1 MPHEHEHPAAEDIP
15 ESDPDECVGVHV
27 KKAELHIRDIHEAK
41 LLIQELNR
49 SGVGEDI
56 SDEEFLAY
64 FDQLAPGPPWIDLR
78 AGLTEEDLGQQYVDH
93 ALCRFRYY
101 KYKLPQPKEEPHGDN
116 LLEEEEDDKEERE
129 YLATLTKK
137 QLLFLEEDDATSEED
152 DNLMDKTEDDC
163 SMEFL
168 EEKGFFISFEEDGT
182 LDWFFYSAY
191 CECASLSDYQRLV
204 LKNYGGTEYSMWS
217 VYPSYRH
224 SYDIEREYL
233 KYCQELSKQLK
244 WMEDYVDICRSSVKW
259 GKISSRGAFQA
270 IKIAATSFPKIT
282 PTLAYNGFDYKER
295 ICYYHTWFKEYD
307 RLYFEIWR
315 RVTKGTSFRKAMED
329 VCKMNKFPV
338 RQGLMQTALDHEYT
352 MTLMEEDFHTCT
364 AAIRPGVKED
374 KAKELIADGVK
385 KLVNMPKSYEDYIRK
400 KIEIACITGIL
411 PSEKTE
417 ATV

>member
-1 MPHEHEHPAAEDIP
+1 
-15 ESDPDECVGVHV
+15 
-27 KKAELHIRDIHEAK
+27 
-41 LLIQELNR
+41 
-49 SGVGEDI
+49 
-56 SDEEFLAY
+56 
-64 FDQLAPGPPWIDLR
+64 
-78 AGLTEEDLGQQYVDH
+78 
-93 ALCRFRYY
+93 
-101 KYKLPQPKEEPHGDN
+101 
-116 LLEEEEDDKEERE
+116 
-129 YLATLTKK
+129 
-137 QLLFLEEDDATSEED
+137 
-152 DNLMDKTEDDC
+152 MDKTEDDC

-182 LDWFFYSAY
+182 LDWFFYPAY

-204 LKNYGGTEYSMWS
+204 LKNYGGTEYNMWS
-217 VYPSYRH
+217 DYHSYLH

-233 KYCQELSKQLK
+233 KYCKELSKRLK
-244 WMEDYVDICRSSVKW
+244 WMEDYVDTCRSSVKW

-282 PTLAYNGFDYKER
+282 PTLAYNGFD
-295 ICYYHTWFKEYD
+295 
-307 RLYFEIWR
+307 
-315 RVTKGTSFRKAMED
+315 SFRKAMED

-364 AAIRPGVKED
+364 AAIRPAVKED

-400 KIEIACITGIL
+400 KIEIARIIGIL
-411 PSEKTE
+411 PSEKTV